1 MRVIFLSH
9 SDYANY
15 GFYKSESLK
24 SVGVD
29 CDAFVLKSH
38 PFAYPREAI
47 RTSVEQIKKEIERA
61 DLIHVMHSCGTM
73 WDLVKET
80 GKRIIVWHTGT
91 RYRTDPEKHNAR
103 WNPIVE
109 RSIFALGEFEKL
121 GSHNAEYCGITV
133 NTDEIQLNHCND
145 VKFTFGHYP
154 SNPQVKGTQ
163 NILRVLSEMTSKHR
177 NKFQQRV
184 STKRCG
190 YSQQIKRIAG
200 CHAYIEMS
208 NTMQKTSGGDKP
220 YGSWGTTAL
229 EASAMGKIVITNSL
243 WDKVYHKYYGEHKLL
258 VANSKVELKNQIEY
272 LLSLSREEIVRM
284 GEEARQWV
292 VDMHSYKATGERLI
306 KYL

>member
-1 MRVIFLSH
+1 MRVICIGHQDF
-9 SDYANY
+9 ANFSY
-15 GFYKSESLK
+15 YKSESLK

-29 CDAFVLKSH
+29 CDSYVLKPH
-38 PFAYPREAI
+38 PFAYPNQAI
-47 RTSVEQIKKEIERA
+47 RSNIEQIKKEIAKA

-91 RYRTDPEKHNAR
+91 RYRSEPEKHNAR

-109 RSIFALGEFEKL
+109 RSMFALGEFENL
-121 GSHNAEYCGITV
+121 GCKDGEYFTMTV
-133 NTDEIQLNHCND
+133 NTDELQLNHCND
-145 VKFTFGHYP
+145 TQLVFGHYP

-163 NILRVLSEMTSKHR
+163 NIMRVLSDLNVKYR
-177 NKFQQRV
+177 NKFQQRISV
-184 STKRCG
+184 KRCG
-190 YSQQIKRIAG
+190 YEQQLKRIAN

-208 NTMQKTSGGDKP
+208 NTMQKTTHGDKP

-229 EASAMGKIVITNSL
+229 EASALGKIVVTNSL
-243 WDKVYHKYYGEHKLL
+243 WDKCYHKYYGEHKLL
-258 VANSKVELKNQIEY
+258 VANNKVELKNQLEY

-292 VDMHSYKATGERLI
+292 VDMHGYKATGERLI